1 MSRRVAL
8 GVVVAALLA
17 LGGGAVP
24 ALGQTVQVQGFTV
37 KVAENGANTSAL
49 TAASVQTRD
58 RSRLEIWQF
67 RGDAGECV
75 EIQMSVPS
83 GAFQPYVQV
92 AQGRPSGTIVAR
104 SAEAG
109 ADGTAVVAV
118 LLRAGDN
125 YYVQATSAGPG
136 DQRGGYAL
144 QLTRQASSC

>member
-1 MSRRVAL
+1 MVATVGEARCLVGARAGYGRGRMSRRFAL
-8 GVVVAALLA
+8 GMAGAALLA

-75 EIQMSVPS
+75 EIQ
-83 GAFQPYVQV
+83 
-92 AQGRPSGTIVAR
+92 
-104 SAEAG
+104 
-109 ADGTAVVAV
+109 
-118 LLRAGDN
+118 
-125 YYVQATSAGPG
+125 
-136 DQRGGYAL
+136 
-144 QLTRQASSC
+144 